1 MRRRDTT
8 NKSDIE
14 LLALL
19 RAERIDVECELRLQ
33 HVARAEAQR
42 EIDRLERR
50 LRDIEHDEGLLR

>member
-1 MRRRDTT
+1 MRQRDIT
-8 NKSDIE
+8 NMSRTH

-19 RAERIDVECELRLQ
+19 RAERHIVERELRLQ

-50 LRDIEHDEGLLR
+50 LYQIDQGEGLLI